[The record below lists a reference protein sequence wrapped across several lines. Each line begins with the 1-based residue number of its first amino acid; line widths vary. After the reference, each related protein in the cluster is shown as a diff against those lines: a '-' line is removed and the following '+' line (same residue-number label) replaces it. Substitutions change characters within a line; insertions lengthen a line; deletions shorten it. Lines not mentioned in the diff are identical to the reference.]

1 MARRA
6 TLPTVEAHALP
17 PHRSRVV
24 VPLAPGSVTPWA
36 PGRLAIDPWTILR
49 LSRYKRRDAVAP
61 AIWETAR
68 RMAARAEALAVP
80 RALLAGVRADA
91 AERRFSGRAV
101 ASLLAGCPL
110 VVAFVLTLG
119 PRLEDEVAALAERRE
134 LLESFLLDTAGW
146 GAIEAAV
153 RALRLDLRARLGPA
167 GWRVTHRLAPGYAD
181 WPIEEQAALLDL
193 FADASPPARL
203 SAHGV
208 LVPFK
213 SITGLFG
220 LTPPPP

>member
-6 TLPTVEAHALP
+6 TLPMVEAHAPP
-17 PHRSRVV
+17 PHLSRADF
-24 VPLAPGSVTPWA
+24 PLAPGSVEPWA
-36 PGRLAIDPWTILR
+36 PGRLGIDPWTILR

-68 RMAARAEALAVP
+68 RMAARAEALIEP
-80 RALLAGVRADA
+80 RALLAVVRPDTG
-91 AERRFSGRAV
+91 RPRFSGRAV
-101 ASLLAGCPL
+101 ASLLSGCPMA
-110 VVAFVLTLG
+110 VAFVLTLG
-119 PRLEDEVAALAERRE
+119 PRLEGEVAALAERRE

-193 FADASPPARL
+193 FAGVEPPARL
-203 SAHGV
+203 SAHGI

-220 LTPPPP
+220 LAPPR